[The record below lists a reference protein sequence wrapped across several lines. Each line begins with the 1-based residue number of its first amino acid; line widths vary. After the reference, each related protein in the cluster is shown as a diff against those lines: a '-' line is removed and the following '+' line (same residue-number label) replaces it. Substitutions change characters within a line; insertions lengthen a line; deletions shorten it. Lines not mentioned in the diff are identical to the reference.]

1 MVAQT
6 FQSAGFSY
14 QIAPPQQWVVEA
26 PTVDFNRKDT
36 MDGAVSYL
44 SNDEQLYIAQG
55 QYKHYQHVRLKVNS
69 RQGIE
74 QLSSFSLHFAP
85 EYQQLTIHHIWL
97 WRDGNKLDLTSKAD
111 IRLAQRELETD
122 QNIYNG
128 VISAMVLL
136 SDVQVG
142 DVLEYAYMVDGVNPI
157 YGQKRFASFP
167 VSWSLPVQQVRI
179 RVLTEPDKV
188 LYSQLAGKKVP
199 LVTKQQ
205 KGLTEHI
212 WQGSEITAVE
222 YEDRYPSWYEPYA
235 NLEVSEFSDWR
246 DVVNWALPLYGQ
258 ETEVGSSLTKKEHE
272 WKQSSTSKQEYALQV
287 VRFVQNEIRYF
298 GLEVGLNT
306 HQPFSADVVAER
318 KYGDCKDKTNLMV
331 VLLRR
336 AGIEAYP
343 ALVSTEIRQGL
354 DQHLASPGVFDHVI
368 TLMKLDGRDYW
379 IDGTSNFQFGSLEQ
393 SGQQYFQR
401 ALVVRKDES
410 RLTVIPDPADRTS
423 YYGMKEAFSA
433 KNWDE
438 PVLLTVEM
446 SYQGRSA
453 NHIRQAIDDMGLAD
467 YEKNLKHYYQ
477 RLYQRTEQHQKI
489 SLIDDKERNRI
500 EISVQYLIS
509 QFWDLTRQPLEL
521 ALFGESLAEYAQL
534 PEITRRKMPLALE
547 PGVESVHQV
556 SYLLP
561 AVLPS
566 SVAPPEVSL
575 EDEYMAYQRKVTQ
588 SDNTMNVI
596 HIYSSKSDHVPK
608 DSIEKHLGL
617 LKKMK
622 EALYFQIKVPNPV
635 AKPAPEQ
642 KLREKF
648 RSLLNKKTAP

>member
-1 MVAQT
+1 MAQT

-14 QIAPPQQWVVEA
+14 QIAPQQQWVVEA
-26 PTVDFNRKDT
+26 PTVDFNPKDT

-74 QLSSFSLHFAP
+74 QISSFSLHFAP

-97 WRDGNKLDLTSKAD
+97 WRQGDKLDLTSKAD

-167 VSWSLPVQQVRI
+167 VSWSLPVQQARI

-188 LYSQLAGKKVP
+188 LYSQLEGKKVP

-212 WQGSEITAVE
+212 WQRSDIPAVE

-235 NLEVSEFSDWR
+235 NLEVSEFSNWL

-258 ETEVGSSLTKKEHE
+258 DTEVGALLTKKEHE
-272 WKQSSTSKQEYALQV
+272 WKQSSKSKQEYALQV

-306 HQPFSADVVAER
+306 HQPFAADVVAER

-331 VLLRR
+331 ILLRR

-379 IDGTSNFQFGSLEQ
+379 IDGTRNFQFGGLEQ

-401 ALVVRKDES
+401 ALVIRKDEPK
-410 RLTVIPDPADRTS
+410 LTVIPEPTEKTS
-423 YYGMKEAFSA
+423 HYGMKESFSTH
-433 KNWDE
+433 NWND
-438 PVLLTVEM
+438 PVHLTVEM

-453 NHIRQAIDDMGLAD
+453 NQMRLAIDEMGLAE

-477 RLYQRTEQHQKI
+477 RLYQHTEQHQKI
-489 SLIDDKERNRI
+489 SLTDDKEQNRI
-500 EISVQYLIS
+500 EISVRYLIP
-509 QFWDLTRQPLEL
+509 QFWDLAQQPLEL
-521 ALFGESLAEYAQL
+521 ALFGESVAEYAQL
-534 PEITRRKMPLALE
+534 PEVTRRNMPLALE

-561 AVLPS
+561 MVLPS
-566 SVAPPEVSL
+566 SVTSQDVSL
-575 EDEYMAYQRKVTQ
+575 EDEYFAYQRKVTQ
-588 SDNTMNVI
+588 DGKAVNVT
-596 HIYSSKSDHVPK
+596 HTYSSKSDHVPE

-622 EALYFQIKVPNPV
+622 EALYLQIKVPNPV
-635 AKPAPEQ
+635 AKPMPEQ

-648 RSLLNKKTAP
+648 RSLLNKKTAS